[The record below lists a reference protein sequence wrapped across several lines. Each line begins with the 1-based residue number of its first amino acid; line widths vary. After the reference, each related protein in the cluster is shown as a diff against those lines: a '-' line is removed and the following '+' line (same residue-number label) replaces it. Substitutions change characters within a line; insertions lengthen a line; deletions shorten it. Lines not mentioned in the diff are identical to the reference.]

1 MTLTEEQRTDIA
13 ELLARVHERM
23 KEFTGRSSRNYGTDT
38 PLYDAEIKMIQAIK
52 ESPNIH
58 VTALSTQLGIS
69 KSAVSQIITRLFKKG
84 MVTKGRSMREA
95 QSKIALGL
103 TEKGL
108 IAYTGHML
116 RKKRF
121 EKIVGKLLR
130 EADAKE
136 RRFLADFLVK
146 VDGALEQFTNDE
158 ID

>member
-1 MTLTEEQRTDIA
+1 MTEEQKTDIA
-13 ELLARVHERM
+13 ELLVRVHERM
-23 KEFTGRSSRNYGTDT
+23 KEFAGRSSRKYGTDT
-38 PLYDAEIKMIQAIK
+38 PLYDAEIKMIQTIK

-58 VTALSTQLGIS
+58 VTALSTQLGIT

-84 MVTKGRSMREA
+84 MVTKGRSIGDA

-130 EADAKE
+130 ESDAKE
-136 RRFLADFLVK
+136 RRFLAEFLVR
-146 VDGALEQFTNDE
+146 VDGALEQFTSGEVD
-158 ID
+158 